1 MEPANASQD
10 LNAILQGM
18 HCFQSLATESS
29 AEGTE
34 NNPVVYPAGLPH
46 LMSTGVPTLSS
57 VTISMPSIQVDS
69 PRLIGGVFQR
79 IDALQTMLLQRIDAL
94 ENRLTAL
101 EKRASN

>member
-1 MEPANASQD
+1 
-10 LNAILQGM
+10 M

-57 VTISMPSIQVDS
+57 VTVSMPSIQVDI

>member
-18 HCFQSLATESS
+18 DIS

-46 LMSTGVPTLSS
+46 LMSTGAPVLSS
-57 VTISMPSIQVDS
+57 VTSSMPPIQVDI